1 MTRLEL
7 AKKRAKELEKKQSN
21 VTNKE
26 NTQSISNTSK
36 TNKRLELAKQ
46 RASEVEN
53 EYKKAEEQ
61 QQAWNDYVSK
71 NGVDKINSDYGKY
84 MKSVNNTL
92 TPKLSQTDSM
102 QNILANKNVITPQE
116 IKKAKEEENK
126 SALDKF
132 YDNVVEPSNQFHSS
146 LFYNTGKPL
155 AKAIYKTGKT
165 LDNAIKGEE
174 HPFQKA
180 QEQTDTVFSNFEK
193 VVGYDTTNKS
203 EKVQKANMAGNVV
216 GNVAGYIGGGMA
228 LGGGALGYGAVSGA
242 TAFGNTNDV
251 GDVAF
256 ETGTGAMFGA
266 ISSATN
272 NAVIKGIEKA
282 FPVTN
287 PLTGNAIK
295 TGALAL
301 KNAIAGGT
309 GTYTATATTG
319 ELRNA
324 YNKLRG
330 REVTKEDWIKPV
342 WSTETAVSTLLGAGL
357 GAYSGT
363 KADLTVRAKYEKD
376 VNTLVNEL
384 KIYAE
389 EFNTSIQNGDQEVA
403 LDIVRASRDK
413 LVQFSMNKYGN
424 RTVDPKVM
432 NEVANKWK
440 TYLENTTEY
449 YNFVYNDMNA
459 NVNGQGKLGNS
470 TLENLKNKYNTNTV
484 VPSGQVLREKYS
496 MPTKLSID
504 TATQNDYTKINLG
517 ETKNVSTS
525 KLMELYASGG
535 ERTTEQ
541 INSLR
546 EDIKNNGI
554 TEPIEIS
561 QKSDG
566 TYTIENGNHRLQI
579 ANELG
584 INEVPVKMVESWDNF
599 VSRLQNKEARTEY
612 GVNTIAERANTSNEE
627 SRSSGGLLRDSNKS
641 SESGRGTTTNV
652 GISTSKSDSDQQTSS
667 NENKGTNRKTNT
679 IKNSNKSSF
688 SLPKN
693 SVKNISD
700 NTQTLTNTAKSFQ
713 NIIKNNS
720 TIQGLEDYS
729 EQDVKNIV
737 SDHVE
742 DLYSEAKIKNIK
754 INEKQDTNQA
764 LNVTIEYDGNISQ
777 EELNSIL
784 NQDPLVVDGVKINI
798 NAEDLNLFEENKRY
812 DSKKYNFENVKKEAK
827 EDYDSTYYWGG
838 YDLNNKYERRQRNID
853 LRNIKNDKILAE
865 QGISEDVNDILEKIT
880 KMRHE
885 IHSSDDLFNS
895 ESVKNNEQTEF
906 LDTINGDLYELGLPE
921 IRLPFIQDLVSDLDV
936 YELGEDYDETYEK
949 FVKQK
954 EEINNSIEEWLQAFD
969 LEFGT
974 HYAPTG
980 IARASYF
987 GIDIARGNDYNDVNE
1002 NVKLYDDGR
1011 ATIQGELVKDDF
1023 VEKEFNGQETVLSD
1037 FTKREIVER
1046 VVDDIENY
1054 VQNKGKITHA
1064 ELDKY
1069 IEHLNNNAS
1078 RNAELERYYRE
1089 DSVTENFNAW
1099 KEAKKIYKNTMKSA
1113 LKELGYEY
1121 DNEKNAFVKH
1131 YELPKTE
1138 DEVWTNVEA
1147 RISSEIE
1154 KDMKWFVDNNF
1165 QNYERVDG
1173 EYVEDYV
1180 DRLITEIY
1188 TPAELEYIYDKD
1200 FGNEVFFAVKE
1211 TLHDFIVEKGY
1222 TSEQDT
1228 GEIVPHYEPD
1238 ISFLENSDEIRME
1251 YGRLPSTDFEFAQLD
1266 KIRDEIQALVWDI
1279 KDTLPNNIDITYDES
1294 SASADATYITL
1305 YNEDTDETYEIR
1317 IGNHFKWGTSGEAD
1331 EHIRISD
1338 FSTITK
1344 LKKAVKVAI
1353 EDGLIDLGVENVDI
1367 IKESDYNG
1375 YKVTRKDEPNNYAY
1389 KRITDKDRARVNSD
1403 YMLNKAKYED
1413 DVGVVNFDDVSY
1425 AYEIGNGNIE
1435 IISKFKG
1442 SQKFIN
1448 SVEEAWKNGIDN
1460 LSNGNTKIIESIR
1473 STKRESNTSNG
1484 DGRRQ
1489 EKSRTSDRQNIG
1501 YGRQQRNVNSTEINK
1516 NNGNNLENSEQSS
1529 FSLPKN
1535 QDTVKE
1541 NSQDYEYTNEKEKL
1555 HIERA
1560 EEIFGYTDDFEKAG
1574 YLTWD
1579 GKLLD
1584 FSDGSDR
1591 RIEDHRAINQV
1602 FDETFDTNSDYLIKF
1617 MNEGNIRINPETPGI
1632 EISNFTEPSNAQL
1645 DMIEEYADWNKYGGY
1660 FVVDFCNKYGDNI
1673 GSLEY
1678 ENNINPSRIIDDINE
1693 FFRTGEL
1700 PNVEETNKQYDNQ
1713 ITIEDNL
1720 RTKMYYKSNGNK
1732 PVVVAQRYWNGF
1744 EKKGYIDLSGKIVR
1758 DAQDVAELS
1767 QIFRNPQ
1774 YETARIIYVKG
1785 DTIVGQEAVSSHL
1798 PNSSAIFT
1806 DKNRSKAFY
1815 KIEDRMKRLNADG
1828 YYMVHNHPSGVA
1840 KASQQDINV
1849 TKTVSNNVKGFKGHI
1864 IVDHG
1869 TYAYISKGLDGDI
1882 TYRNELKVDD
1892 KNALYKGSTFE
1903 TVLLTDKVPWSEKID
1918 SREDFASLMYNL
1930 KNSPNYS
1937 SLILSDSNNKINAII
1952 DVPNGFF
1959 NMRTNHVEGYIRNVA
1974 KQYGATKA
1982 FIGTSNSEVFD
1993 RLKQLSNL
2001 QDVILYKDNQ
2011 KQFADKGNKIFE
2023 TNNRSTAVR
2032 TAEETKDERIER
2044 VRKYIE
2050 EFQQGMGSLGVKVNR
2065 KEIIEKIIDNYGI
2078 TTKGNSKELDKVSTE
2093 IQKLLEDGA
2102 LTDKKIEGYAEYL
2115 IDNLKV
2121 TIDDFYSANKELK
2134 ELIRQTKLYASDT
2147 VKNGFES
2154 WNDFR
2159 KNNMGTLRLTND
2171 ENALPIDTFYK
2182 ELTEI
2187 YGEMFFPSDIAN
2199 ISDQLERISEVAKQ
2213 IKIID
2218 QTLRENIKDNFGEE
2232 AIQEIQDG
2240 LVQNLKTW
2248 RDKMAQE
2255 SSENTEEE
2263 SEPDKIEQRSWTETA
2278 KNNEMLDKFLDIKNM
2293 NYVVSRNVKAVEKA
2307 NNILELDGYEKALN
2321 YFESVIESHKIPTSS
2336 DMVLGERLIQ
2346 EAIKRGE
2353 FEKATELVSEVT
2365 ILGTE
2370 LGQPVQAM
2378 SVISR
2383 LSPAGQLMH
2392 LKRVVKRLS
2401 KEIERK
2407 TPKKKRQKNSNT
2419 QNTQGTIS
2427 DDKNKMPKE
2436 IRDNSKLKE
2445 MVTEVVEGE
2454 QGKLELGAT
2463 DEALEATKEFKGLE
2477 ITPEMEMEI
2486 LSAKTPE
2493 ELKMAMARVKE
2504 QLASQMP
2511 VDWTEKLSSWRYLSM
2526 LGNPKTHIRNIAGNV
2541 VMGKVLY
2548 KEKNLIQRIIE
2559 TTFDSKL
2566 EERTRTFKKPT
2577 QTVQNFANAV
2587 FEENQEQ
2594 LSGSGYSNL
2603 QSEIKSM
2610 RKIFKTRLIQWLNEK
2625 NSSALEKEDF
2635 WAKKSVFKSSLAEY
2649 LTANGIKTEQDIKQ
2663 NSEIV
2668 QKGINYAV
2676 DEALKATF
2684 NQYNALASA
2693 ISQLENRSAIGRVLV
2708 GGLAP
2713 FKKTP
2718 LNIVK
2723 TAWQYSPM
2731 GLIETLTIQTH
2742 NLRNGLINANEYI
2755 ERISQGLS
2763 GASVTAL
2770 GFLLASLGLLT
2781 GSTGN
2786 DKKKKNQELIGLFAP
2801 YSIHI
2806 PNTDI
2811 YIDISWLAPTAVPL
2825 LVGSELYYALKDEGE
2840 NGNLQTFGAIMEV
2853 LERSMNP
2860 TSELTML
2867 KTLNDALIN
2876 YGGGDNSID
2885 GIMAFLTTAIVSY
2898 IGQAFPTLGYQINKI
2913 IDKTIRSTS
2922 AGKNSLYPTGERTA
2936 RQAISK
2942 TPGASYL
2949 LEPSTDIWGNVRER
2963 SDSVVLRSFDSLIN
2977 PATVT
2982 RSTATKVDEEIL
2994 KLYDKNGNDK
3004 ILPSTP
3010 QKYFTA
3016 NSVKYEMSASEYTQY
3031 KMTYGQTAYKKLKT
3045 LFSTS
3050 EYRQMSNTEKEKAIE
3065 EVYDYAKQMAK
3076 YDYLTSLYGKTKG
3089 MEKLLSVSELKK
3101 YNESKKLG
3109 LNYEKYLEAYYS
3121 QKSVEGNK
3129 DKNGNT
3135 IKNSEKEN
3143 QIEAIQK
3150 ALNTTKEKAEKLQA
3164 IFAGKYKEES

>member
-92 TPKLSQTDSM
+92 APKLSQTDSM

-251 GDVAF
+251 GDIAF

-266 ISSATN
+266 ISSVTN
-272 NAVIKGIEKA
+272 NAVIKGIEKT
-282 FPVTN
+282 FPITN

-432 NEVANKWK
+432 NEVANKWR

-470 TLENLKNKYNTNTV
+470 TLENLKNKYNTNTL

-599 VSRLQNKEARTEY
+599 VSRLKQNYIQEGAKSEY
-612 GVNTIAERANTSNEE
+612 ETNNTITNTTNTTNEKSG
-627 SRSSGGLLRDSNKS
+627 SRVGLLRDSTEP

-798 NAEDLNLFEENKRY
+798 NAEDLNLFEENKE
-812 DSKKYNFENVKKEAK
+812 YNRNNVYSFP
-827 EDYDSTYYWGG
+827 D
-838 YDLNNKYERRQRNID
+838 N
-853 LRNIKNDKILAE
+853 
-865 QGISEDVNDILEKIT
+865 
-880 KMRHE
+880 
-885 IHSSDDLFNS
+885 F
-895 ESVKNNEQTEF
+895 
-906 LDTINGDLYELGLPE
+906 
-921 IRLPFIQDLVSDLDV
+921 
-936 YELGEDYDETYEK
+936 
-949 FVKQK
+949 
-954 EEINNSIEEWLQAFD
+954 
-969 LEFGT
+969 
-974 HYAPTG
+974 
-980 IARASYF
+980 
-987 GIDIARGNDYNDVNE
+987 
-1002 NVKLYDDGR
+1002 
-1011 ATIQGELVKDDF
+1011 VKDDF

-1037 FTKREIVER
+1037 FTKREIIER

-1211 TLHDFIVEKGY
+1211 TLDNFIVEKGY

-2147 VKNGFES
+2147 VKNGFGS